1 MSTLRDEG
9 RKRAIERLMNLYD
22 DTYRI
27 LQQSSRR
34 GKMVETLGLLI
45 SILTT
50 GTLWM
55 LITEAIPRV
64 VLWFGAFASSVT
76 TAPSIVPIFRD
87 FPKKRMEA
95 LTLYQEIGQFIAAV
109 RASQDVLSEDYWA
122 SLKRFETKIA
132 DLKN

>member
-1 MSTLRDEG
+1 
-9 RKRAIERLMNLYD
+9 MNLYD
-22 DTYRI
+22 ETYRI
-27 LQQSSRR
+27 IQQSSRR
-34 GKMVETLGLLI
+34 GKTVETLGLLI

-55 LITEAIPRV
+55 LISEAIPRV
-64 VLWFGAFASSVT
+64 VLWFGALASSVT
-76 TAPSIVPIFRD
+76 TALNIVPFFRD

-95 LTLYQEIGQFIAAV
+95 LTLCQEIGQFIAAV
-109 RASQDVLSEDYWA
+109 RASEDVLSEDYWA